1 MYTYGMPDSNKTKN
15 AAGPNGGAG
24 KRKAEA
30 SNGVEARNNP
40 LANFV
45 HGWLKGEKMEEDEM
59 RVSFDVAPH
68 QAAAIFTYDDQDKYI
83 RVLDLTGKVVVAIK
97 VMHEEQWYELIQV
110 SNMMQH
116 AQFNYNYCYNCFK
129 GSISVLSDRAEIFD
143 ECGGEERQYVA

>member
-1 MYTYGMPDSNKTKN
+1 MISNHITKN
-15 AAGPNGGAG
+15 AAGPNGVAG
-24 KRKAEA
+24 TEKVEA

-40 LANFV
+40 LANFT
-45 HGWLKGEKMEEDEM
+45 HGWLKGEKVEEDEM

-129 GSISVLSDRAEIFD
+129 GSISVLSDRAEIF
-143 ECGGEERQYVA
+143 EACGGEEREYVA